1 MFLWVPPVYLDQVRI
16 FEYLNE
22 KVFLASLLFSGQ
34 TECDTNSSDQA
45 AVSVKTDSSR
55 TDAQTNTVSSSAGE
69 TKGLYRG
76 VKLCKLDLEMTTT
89 KKRQKVTG
97 WGNKSYERF
106 ICSQVDVPALCDILI
121 TGSRSLFGDS

>member
-1 MFLWVPPVYLDQVRI
+1 MKSFFLP
-16 FEYLNE
+16 
-22 KVFLASLLFSGQ
+22 SLLFSGQ

-76 VKLCKLDLEMTTT
+76 VKLCKFDLEMTST
-89 KKRQKVTG
+89 KKNQKVTG
-97 WGNKSYERF
+97 WGNKS
-106 ICSQVDVPALCDILI
+106 
-121 TGSRSLFGDS
+121 SRS

>member
-76 VKLCKLDLEMTTT
+76 VKLCKLDLEMTSTFFNT
-89 KKRQKVTG
+89 
-97 WGNKSYERF
+97 
-106 ICSQVDVPALCDILI
+106 
-121 TGSRSLFGDS
+121 